1 MQEKYTWNLK
11 DIFETKEDFENEIK
25 KLKENLKDVSLYQG
39 KLAKSPENIYKCYM
53 SYEKAL
59 ENYEKIYA
67 YGMLKFHLDMADSDN
82 IKLFKRCEGLGTEF
96 EKATSFITPEITDID
111 NDLLL
116 KYLNENNDLK
126 RYERLIKEI
135 IKNKEHILSKEEE
148 KILANYSEDFNCG
161 KNAFETLTNAEF
173 KFGNIE
179 LANGEIIELTDSNY
193 SMFMK
198 NKDENIRKKAFNM
211 YREKYKEF
219 CGTISEL
226 YLSKVRQNVI
236 TAKLRNYSSALE
248 MAVFQDD
255 SNLNVYNKLIEA
267 VNENLDIN
275 HGFIALK
282 KKLLKKENL
291 HMYDMFLNP
300 FEEKDDNI
308 SFEEAKKQVLE
319 ALSIMGDE
327 YTSKINFAFNHGWLD
342 LYPKANKYN
351 GAYNMGVYGVHPFVL
366 DNFVSRKRDVST
378 VAHELGHSMHSY
390 YSSQAQNVID
400 ANYTIM
406 IAEIASTTNEILL
419 AKYQINNEK
428 DKKKKAEIIYE
439 LLEMI
444 RATLFRQA
452 MFAEFEKTV
461 HEKIENG
468 EVLSADDLSEIY
480 YKLNE
485 EYFGK
490 DCVIDEQIKYEW
502 ARIPHFYTPFY
513 VYKYATGVSVAIII
527 ATNILSGK
535 EGYVE
540 KYINMLKQGCTK
552 KAVELLKMVDV
563 DIEDINTYKGAINLY
578 RNLTNELKKLI

>member
-11 DIFETKEDFENEIK
+11 DIFETEEDFENEIK

-39 KLAKSPENIYKCYM
+39 KLAKSSENIYKCYM

-148 KILANYSEDFNCG
+148 KILANYSEVFNCG

-226 YLSKVRQNVI
+226 YLSKVRENVI

-275 HGFIALK
+275 HGFIILK

-351 GAYNMGVYGVHPFVL
+351 GAYNMGVYGVHPYVL
-366 DNFVSRKRDVST
+366 CNYINQKRDVST
-378 VAHELGHSMHSY
+378 IAHEFGHAMHAC
-390 YSSQAQNVID
+390 YSHSNQNVID

-419 AKYQINNEK
+419 AQFQIKNEK
-428 DKKKKAEIIYE
+428 DKMKKAELIYE
-439 LLEMI
+439 LIEMI
-444 RATLFRQA
+444 KSTLFTQA
-452 MFAEFEKTV
+452 MFAEFEKEI
-461 HEKIENG
+461 HSKIEQGDN
-468 EVLSADDLSEIY
+468 LSSEDISNIY
-480 YKLNE
+480 YELKLK
-485 EYFGK
+485 YTGK
-490 DCVIDEQIKYEW
+490 DCIIDENTRYEW
-502 ARIPHFYTPFY
+502 AYIPHFYTPFY
-513 VYKYATGVSVAIII
+513 VYKYATGISVAIII
-527 ATNILSGK
+527 ASNILSGK

-552 KAVELLKMVDV
+552 KAVDLLKMVDV
-563 DIEDINTYKGAINLY
+563 DIENKETYKGAIDFY
-578 RNLTNELKKLI
+578 RELIKELKELI